1 MKSRKNRGNFFG
13 KLAAVFLAAALTCTM
28 SGFSVLADEDPAG
41 GTSEYAQAEES
52 QETASEEAQ
61 TEPETGTI
69 SVSEV
74 TGQSSETAQEPE
86 SAAGSD
92 SETETRQTA
101 APDLPRKAPARAA
114 AYDGTTAIYLNG
126 QSGDD
131 AKDGKDASAAVKTFA
146 RAKEIAK
153 GNPQI
158 TTIYV
163 TGTVPV
169 SGSVSLAGTN
179 AVIKRDPSFSGYL
192 MDVSSSAEFTDITL
206 DGNGDA
212 VLAGK
217 SLVQVTG
224 SLSIGKGTVL
234 KNNYATKDRSY
245 FQSTG
250 GGLTVRGG
258 SVTMI
263 GGQITGN
270 KANIGGG
277 VFVVDKGSFTLAGG
291 SLDHNEAVEGTAAGI
306 SGYSAGGGA
315 AAYNGSSITISGGS
329 VSNNTSRDIGGGIS
343 IGTNNEGDGHDSLT
357 MTGGTVSGN
366 TSGSCGGIYVNGS
379 GKRGYHNGE
388 LKITNVLIKDNT
400 ASLQGGGFAGCPS
413 SKTEIYLTDGAALIG
428 NKASGGNGIFLAVG
442 RNYGDHSG
450 NPTYTISPVM
460 LGGTAYNWKY
470 DDGSDIPLSG
480 LKGRLTGNKRFALN
494 TDISEDAAA

>member
-258 SVTMI
+258 SVTMT
-263 GGQITGN
+263 GGQITRN
-270 KANIGGG
+270 KAN
-277 VFVVDKGSFTLAGG
+277 
-291 SLDHNEAVEGTAAGI
+291 
-306 SGYSAGGGA
+306 
-315 AAYNGSSITISGGS
+315 
-329 VSNNTSRDIGGGIS
+329 IGGGIS

>member
-114 AYDGTTAIYLNG
+114 AYNGTTAIYLNG

-250 GGLTVRGG
+250 GG
-258 SVTMI
+258 
-263 GGQITGN
+263 
-270 KANIGGG
+270 
-277 VFVVDKGSFTLAGG
+277 
-291 SLDHNEAVEGTAAGI
+291 
-306 SGYSAGGGA
+306 A

-329 VSNNTSRDIGGGIS
+329 VSNNASRDIGGGIS
-343 IGTNNEGDGHDSLT
+343 IGTNNEGNGHDSLT

>member
-114 AYDGTTAIYLNG
+114 AYNGTTAIYLNG

-258 SVTMI
+258 SVTMT

-270 KANIGGG
+270 KAN
-277 VFVVDKGSFTLAGG
+277 
-291 SLDHNEAVEGTAAGI
+291 
-306 SGYSAGGGA
+306 
-315 AAYNGSSITISGGS
+315 
-329 VSNNTSRDIGGGIS
+329 IGGGIS

>member
-114 AYDGTTAIYLNG
+114 AYNGTTAIYLNG

-234 KNNYATKDRSY
+234 KNNDATKDRSY
-245 FQSTG
+245 CQSTG

-258 SVTMI
+258 SVTMT

-270 KANIGGG
+270 KAN
-277 VFVVDKGSFTLAGG
+277 
-291 SLDHNEAVEGTAAGI
+291 
-306 SGYSAGGGA
+306 
-315 AAYNGSSITISGGS
+315 
-329 VSNNTSRDIGGGIS
+329 IGGGIS

-400 ASLQGGGFAGCPS
+400 ASLQGGGFAGCPN

-442 RNYGDHSG
+442 RNYGDHS
-450 NPTYTISPVM
+450 
-460 LGGTAYNWKY
+460 
-470 DDGSDIPLSG
+470 
-480 LKGRLTGNKRFALN
+480 
-494 TDISEDAAA
+494 